1 MSRLPE
7 TLAIGLSVPK
17 ENETLTGILTMLDE
31 SIKSET
37 SLAVGPMDSPERRAW
52 QCGRADALS
61 AFREVIMSVRQEALK
76 QRGLPVE

>member
-1 MSRLPE
+1 MTRLPE
-7 TLAIGLSVPK
+7 TIAIGLSVPK
-17 ENETLTGILTMLDE
+17 ENETLNGIFTILDE

-37 SLAVGPMDSPERRAW
+37 ALALGPIDSAERRAW

-61 AFREVIMSVRQEALK
+61 AFKEVLNSVRQEALK